1 MRTQK
6 LFDNSHFGYL
16 FREWREEHNISSQIL
31 PTTNELKLFI
41 KDIPSYELN
50 EDNIHNWL
58 LNLLTIENISVSSEN
73 GRKLAKQQF
82 YLEKYGT
89 TESIEEYEKLLHT
102 VTKELKNIYINIS
115 DKLFEIDN
123 QIFEKQ
129 LKELE
134 IKSLDRK
141 EREKESKK
149 REQERKAEIEKRRV
163 EFEKKKADKIKA
175 QKERKAEIEKRR
187 VEKLL
192 RKQIKEEKY
201 EKQRINNF
209 KKHNFYGTDA
219 ELNREK
225 RNKAYELNNKNF
237 SERLEIF
244 KKDYKKYNKSKYSI
258 EYIVQN
264 CPSYKANR
272 LDLFK
277 YLEQDQDPIQLFGH
291 RDTYLNWRCLDLK
304 EHTWN
309 TTLRKM
315 EERKEKCRI
324 CSGHEAREA
333 KRASGENLLIN
344 IAPELEKEYHR
355 DNKVEFNKLSAGSGK
370 KVLWQCP
377 NKSQH
382 IYEARIFSR
391 ANGSGCLSCNPKGRS
406 LNEIIILFEL
416 SNFYN
421 ISKKQKAFKS
431 SDTVYYPDIHIPEIK
446 LIVEYD
452 GSYWHKDS
460 MKRDLR
466 KNRYFESIGYKI
478 IRIREHPLKKI
489 KNDDIVVKI
498 GERYDRK
505 NFVELKKAVD
515 HIITKFIPFNE
526 TLEYTN
532 QKLLKSYSEAMEY
545 YQNMK

>member
-6 LFDNSHFGYL
+6 FFDNSHFGYL
-16 FREWREEHNISSQIL
+16 FREWRKEHNINTEII
-31 PTTNELKLFI
+31 PNTDELKLFI
-41 KDIPSYELN
+41 KNIPSYELN
-50 EDNIHNWL
+50 EDDIHNWL

-89 TESIEEYEKLLHT
+89 SDSIEKYEELLYT
-102 VTKELKNIYINIS
+102 VTKELKNTYLNIS
-115 DKLFEIDN
+115 DKLFEIDS
-123 QIFEKQ
+123 QIFDKKLQ
-129 LKELE
+129 ELT
-134 IKSLDRK
+134 SQSMSRK
-141 EREKESKK
+141 
-149 REQERKAEIEKRRV
+149 EIEKQRKADLKRWKV
-163 EFEKKKADKIKA
+163 EFEKKKASKLRD
-175 QKERKAEIEKRR
+175 QKKRKADIEKRR

-192 RKQIKEEKY
+192 RKQIKEEKI
-201 EKQRINNF
+201 EKQKIKNY
-209 KKHNFYGTDA
+209 KIHKFYGTDA
-219 ELNREK
+219 ELIRAK
-225 RNKAYELNNKNF
+225 RNKSNDINNKNF
-237 SERLEIF
+237 TERLKMF
-244 KKDYKKYNKSKYSI
+244 TKDYEKYNKSKYSL
-258 EYIVQN
+258 EYIVQS
-264 CPSYKANR
+264 CPAYKANR

-291 RDTYLNWRCLDLK
+291 RETYLNWRCVNVN

-315 EERKEKCRI
+315 EQRKEKCRI
-324 CSGHEAREA
+324 CSGYEAKEV
-333 KRASGENLLIN
+333 KRASGENLLMN
-344 IAPELEKEYHR
+344 IAPELEKEYHP
-355 DNKVEFNKLSAGSGK
+355 DNKLEFSKLTAGSGK

-391 ANGSGCLSCNPKGRS
+391 ANGTGCLSCNPKGRS

-421 ISKKQKAFKS
+421 IPKKQKAFKS

-489 KNDDIVVKI
+489 KKDDIVVTI
-498 GERYDRK
+498 GDRYDRK

-545 YQNMK
+545 YQNIK